1 MTTWLLAVRGTAEPQ
16 DGEANMLHY
25 VYRATRERGVRYVDV
40 TYPASIAVAND
51 DNELFGGSLAA
62 SLDDAEQA
70 LRAIVAEIPLGDRIV
85 LAGYSLGAIAVL
97 QAGRHG
103 IRYDR
108 IVTIACPTRTIGHVT
123 GGRTLRA
130 GYSGIAAGYLPQPLG
145 LGSVYHIVNP
155 NDGITCL
162 HPASPLRRLVPYL
175 WALDL
180 DDWAPWAGTVYRH
193 LTGWQRLLD
202 PRALLNQQ
210 AWAEALPALDGYL
223 HGGQHTIAYGRP
235 GWAFQGE
242 PLTGIEVAARL
253 VDQVAAAA

>member
-1 MTTWLLAVRGTAEPQ
+1 MNTWLLAVRGTAEPQ
-16 DGEANMLHY
+16 DGEVNMLKA
-25 VYRATRERGVRYVDV
+25 VYRATREPGVLYVDV
-40 TYPASIAVAND
+40 TYPASIAVVNAGND
-51 DNELFGGSLAA
+51 MLGASLAE
-62 SLDDAEQA
+62 SLNQAEQS
-70 LRAIVAEIPLGDRIV
+70 LRETIAKIPAGDRIV

-97 QAGRHG
+97 QAAAAG

-108 IVTIACPTRTIGHVT
+108 IVTIACPTRGNWAPDWRRIPAKYT
-123 GGRTLRA
+123 
-130 GYSGIAAGYLPQPLG
+130 GIAHDYQPEPLH
-145 LGSVYHIVNP
+145 LDNVWHVVNP

-202 PRALLNQQ
+202 PRALLNPQ

-223 HGGQHTIAYGRP
+223 HGGQHTTAYHRP
-235 GWAFQGE
+235 GWTYAGQT
-242 PLTGIEVAARL
+242 LTGVQVAARL
-253 VDQVAAAA
+253 VDEVAAA

>member
-1 MTTWLLAVRGTAEPQ
+1 MNTWLLAVRGTAEPQ
-16 DGEANMLHY
+16 DGEANLLNA
-25 VYRATRERGVRYVDV
+25 VYRATRERGVLYVDV
-40 TYPASIAVAND
+40 AYPASIAVANAGND
-51 DNELFGGSLAA
+51 VLGASLAE
-62 SLDDAEQA
+62 SVDQAEQA
-70 LRAIVAEIPLGDRIV
+70 LREIVAEIPLGDRIV

-97 QAGRHG
+97 QAAAAG

-123 GGRTLRA
+123 GGRVLRT
-130 GYSGIAAGYLPQPLG
+130 GYTGIAASYRPEPLG
-145 LGSVYHIVNP
+145 LGSVYHVVNP
-155 NDGITCL
+155 NDGITHL

-202 PRALLNQQ
+202 PRALLNPQ

-223 HGGQHTIAYGRP
+223 HGGQHTTAYTRP
-235 GWAFQGE
+235 GWTFQGE
-242 PLTGIEVAARL
+242 PLTGVQVAARR
-253 VDQVAAAA
+253 VDQVAAA